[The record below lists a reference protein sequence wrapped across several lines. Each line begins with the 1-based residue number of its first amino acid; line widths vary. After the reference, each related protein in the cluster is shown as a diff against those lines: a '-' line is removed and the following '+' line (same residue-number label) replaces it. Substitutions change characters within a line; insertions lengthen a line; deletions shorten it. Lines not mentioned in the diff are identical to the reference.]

1 MNEYPKIM
9 MVSNQE
15 ITSENKGFQR
25 VVIQE
30 ITGEYEAWHGAETF
44 EEAAWSETTERWK
57 YAKEITN
64 EDNKTN

>member
-15 ITSENKGFQR
+15 ITSKNKGFQR

-30 ITGEYEAWHGAETF
+30 ITGKYEAWHGAETF
-44 EEAAWSETTERWK
+44 EEAAWMK
-57 YAKEITN
+57 N
-64 EDNKTN
+64 

>member
-30 ITGEYEAWHGAETF
+30 ITGG
-44 EEAAWSETTERWK
+44 
-57 YAKEITN
+57 I
-64 EDNKTN
+64 